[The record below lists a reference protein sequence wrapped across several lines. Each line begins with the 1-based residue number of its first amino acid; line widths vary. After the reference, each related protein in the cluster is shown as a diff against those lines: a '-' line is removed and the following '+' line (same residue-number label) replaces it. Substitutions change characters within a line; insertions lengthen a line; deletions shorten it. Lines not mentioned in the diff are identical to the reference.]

1 MAPDTRVGCHVYTWS
16 SHLKVLEHPLEAG
29 HLLFLYLGTNSKTMV
44 QQRCSRA
51 YFILDSQKVERGKKR
66 RMRLK
71 LKEGAKGNKKYT

>member
-1 MAPDTRVGCHVYTWS
+1 
-16 SHLKVLEHPLEAG
+16 
-29 HLLFLYLGTNSKTMV
+29 MV

-71 LKEGAKGNKKYT
+71 LKEGAKGNKKYTKVSI